1 MPNEHRPNTALRAV
15 RLSLRLSQDEL
26 AERMRQAGAP
36 STTKRTVQ
44 RYESGEIA
52 NPRPASARA
61 LEAVT
66 RLPIASLGFPADADT
81 MVVADGRGGHD
92 LEVRAAGLLGAPA
105 GQHRPSGTY
114 TGIWLSEYQYYSSSR
129 DQFFPAYHH
138 VVLLQHDDR
147 LTVRS
152 IPGSAGSLLTMDLT
166 VEGVVVTGTWSE
178 ATDADGYYR
187 GARYHGAIQ
196 MQADATG
203 LRMVGKWVG
212 FGKDGETNTG
222 PWTLAFQE
230 AGTGKA
236 AMQRYARPPEPT
248 AGPAG
253 S

>member
-1 MPNEHRPNTALRAV
+1 MQNEHRPNTALRAV

-36 STTKRTVQ
+36 STTKRTIP
-44 RYESGEIA
+44 RYESGE
-52 NPRPASARA
+52 NV
-61 LEAVT
+61 L
-66 RLPIASLGFPADADT
+66 ASLGFPADADT
-81 MVVADGRGGHD
+81 MVVEDGRGGHD
-92 LEVRAAGLLGAPA
+92 LEVRAVGLLAAPA
-105 GQHRPSGTY
+105 GQHRPFGNY

-129 DQFFPAYHH
+129 DQHFPAYHH
-138 VVLLQHDDR
+138 VVVLQHDDR

-178 ATDADGYYR
+178 TTAADGYYR

-196 MQADATG
+196 LQADATG
-203 LRMVGKWVG
+203 LRMTGKWVG

-230 AGTGKA
+230 SGTGKA
-236 AMQRYARPPEPT
+236 EMERYARPPED
-248 AGPAG
+248 

>member
-1 MPNEHRPNTALRAV
+1 MQNDHRPNTALRAA

-36 STTKRTVQ
+36 STTKRTIQ

-61 LEAVT
+61 LEVVT

-81 MVVADGRGGHD
+81 MVVEDGRGGHD
-92 LEVRAAGLLGAPA
+92 LEVRVVGMPAAATA
-105 GQHRPSGTY
+105 SRRAVGTY

-129 DQFFPAYHH
+129 DQHFSARHH
-138 VVLLQHDDR
+138 IVLLQHDDR
-147 LTVRS
+147 LTVRG
-152 IPGSAGSLLTMDLT
+152 IPGSADSLLTMDLT
-166 VEGVVVTGTWSE
+166 VEGSVVTGTWSE
-178 ATDADGYYR
+178 TTGAEGYYR

-203 LRMVGKWVG
+203 LRMAGKWVG

-230 AGTGKA
+230 ASTGKA
-236 AMQRYARPPEPT
+236 AMERYARPPEAT
-248 AGPAG
+248 
-253 S
+253 